1 MPDSLAATEIAKR
14 QAQLSAEFSTG
25 PLAAEDGMSSGM
37 TMKKKIVLLPGD
49 GIGPEVT
56 RAAATVLR
64 ETAHESNHE
73 FEFVELT
80 LGGAAIAAAG
90 TPLPPETLDVCRKV
104 DTVFFGA
111 VGGSDWERVRV
122 GQRH

>member
-64 ETAHESNHE
+64 ETAQE
-73 FEFVELT
+73 FNQEFDFVELPSDGDSIEPAVTSTPRRT
-80 LGGAAIAAAG
+80 LG
-90 TPLPPETLDVCRKV
+90 
-104 DTVFFGA
+104 
-111 VGGSDWERVRV
+111 S
-122 GQRH
+122 